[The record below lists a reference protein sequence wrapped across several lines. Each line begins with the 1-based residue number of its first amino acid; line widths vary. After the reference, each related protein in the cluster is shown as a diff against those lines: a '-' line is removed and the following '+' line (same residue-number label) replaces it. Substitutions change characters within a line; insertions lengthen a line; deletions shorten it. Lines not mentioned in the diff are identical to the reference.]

1 MTPLINSNLNIHVPA
16 ELLEKAI
23 TSSPYGYVITDSGQK
38 DNPIVFVNKAFQE
51 ITGYEDKEVLGRN
64 CRFLLGKETEQSSLG
79 QIRDAVNK
87 GHQCTV
93 VVRNYK
99 KDGSPFYNELTIV
112 SSVKDQ
118 SGKEAY
124 RIWNQKDVTDIIEA
138 QREMTLQLAEKDK
151 RFSAY
156 MENSN
161 EAIWR
166 IDFDPPISIDAPES
180 MQVQEVFDNGIFKE
194 ANDEVAH
201 IYGYAKGVDIRGRP
215 LKEFFEESDP
225 DNVKIVAELVRNNF
239 LMDSMISK
247 EKSSDG
253 VIKIILNNIKPSIR
267 HSKVM
272 SVWGASLDISTL
284 IKAQENLK
292 RSKKKLKKQK
302 NKLEKKN
309 IALRELIVQVEL
321 DKKEFKDQ
329 ILANIQHLVLPSL
342 DKIMLNERKEEY
354 IEQHRKTLENLTTS
368 FGQKLSDPRIKL
380 SPREIEVCNF
390 VKNGL
395 SNKEISRL
403 LNIALHTVEKHRRM
417 ARKKLGLSHK
427 RVNLHTYLNSL

>member
-64 CRFLLGKETEQSSLG
+64 CRFLLGKETEQSSLS

-138 QREMTLQLAEKDK
+138 QRETALQLAEKDK

-215 LKEFFEESDP
+215 LKMFFEESDP
-225 DNVKIVAELVRNNF
+225 DNVKVVAELVRNNF

-284 IKAQENLK
+284 IKAQENL
-292 RSKKKLKKQK
+292 
-302 NKLEKKN
+302 N
-309 IALRELIVQVEL
+309 
-321 DKKEFKDQ
+321 
-329 ILANIQHLVLPSL
+329 
-342 DKIMLNERKEEY
+342 
-354 IEQHRKTLENLTTS
+354 
-368 FGQKLSDPRIKL
+368 
-380 SPREIEVCNF
+380 
-390 VKNGL
+390 
-395 SNKEISRL
+395 
-403 LNIALHTVEKHRRM
+403 
-417 ARKKLGLSHK
+417 
-427 RVNLHTYLNSL
+427 